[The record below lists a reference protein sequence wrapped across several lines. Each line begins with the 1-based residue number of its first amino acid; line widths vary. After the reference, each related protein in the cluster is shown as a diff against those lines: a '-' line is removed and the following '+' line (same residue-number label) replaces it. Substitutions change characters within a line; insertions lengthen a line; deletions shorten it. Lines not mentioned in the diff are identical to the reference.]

1 MVKWIKCYCHRK
13 TFLFWWQILCDL
25 RKSWQKT
32 MPCTL
37 RTIFAMTYQYCVI
50 KQSNASKFPFPSKMC
65 PLGRNTFLSLIPHL
79 NNQVTS
85 THNGLW
91 FRCHI
96 QSSSTLV
103 DIWIRLSWDCGGTP
117 DGFSRT
123 LRWELTPFLRFFLA
137 FEATPLTSLVLF
149 CHTAFI
155 LQNMG
160 WFEDFLMFFFS
171 PPAVV
176 WKIYQRCLA

>member
-1 MVKWIKCYCHRK
+1 
-13 TFLFWWQILCDL
+13 
-25 RKSWQKT
+25 
-32 MPCTL
+32 
-37 RTIFAMTYQYCVI
+37 
-50 KQSNASKFPFPSKMC
+50 MC

-123 LRWELTPFLRFFLA
+123 LRWELTPF
-137 FEATPLTSLVLF
+137 VLF
-149 CHTAFI
+149 LSVWSDSLNITGFVLPLCLHTSEYGVIWRLF
-155 LQNMG
+155 
-160 WFEDFLMFFFS
+160 DVFFFYS
-171 PPAVV
+171 VCSSLKNSSEMSSVDGYKTDLQLRKGVFWWYLLGMPLGGVAQSQSQFDS
-176 WKIYQRCLA
+176 ILSFAN